1 MKRYSVIIIRELR
14 LKIILDLFLFLNKNT
29 CKRIIGGCTLY
40 MNKDKVEAII
50 NSQQQAKIRG
60 LSD

>member
-29 CKRIIGGCTLY
+29 CKRMNIVYNIFDKIKLY
-40 MNKDKVEAII
+40 
-50 NSQQQAKIRG
+50 KI
-60 LSD
+60 

>member
-29 CKRIIGGCTLY
+29 CKRIMGGCTLY

-50 NSQQQAKIRG
+50 NSEN
-60 LSD
+60 

>member
-14 LKIILDLFLFLNKNT
+14 LKIILDLFLFKNKNT
-29 CKRIIGGCTLY
+29 YKRIMGGCTLY